1 MTFCA
6 APLAYKK
13 EKYFPLIFSA
23 RKPRQWRCADSCNG
37 GTRMNVVILCQNTL
51 LVEVIRQCM
60 MKKKI
65 NTECIHTYRT
75 IEQFYNDEHLN
86 ISLLFIENNSTLDVS
101 NFLIESTHNHSFE
114 LFASICIFDEAVKR
128 DEWTFLFD
136 TKEIIY
142 ICPPYSI
149 ESISIKIQ
157 ELINNSLVIGK
168 VINDYK
174 SLGAEHA
181 IAECEDILFGH
192 SKHFSLIEALD
203 RVRGYI
209 LIDSNQINYA
219 NEHYGICLNEYKS
232 GWPIA
237 GKIRMY
243 INTRKSNMDGVDS
256 IFKASDTY
264 IKDIEKI
271 FLTLVN
277 GSHSEHSKE
286 LYMKVS
292 SLYGYVFSGEYTML
306 NDYFDE
312 YRKQLNDTIGSRYF
326 CERLLYSI
334 MSNIISYKPTVNS
347 ILIFYMEVS
356 KDKLSIHEINI
367 IDGFIKRSSGN
378 IISAETLFLNV
389 YYDSTEKQFSSEV
402 LLTLAL
408 ISIGKFNY
416 AKKIIDNIS
425 SNHEIQE
432 SELYEYVPMILTIGK
447 LKSFFIKRYKH
458 VEALKVQRDISLHNK
473 ELLNA
478 VEAAIEIQDCT
489 MSAKNSYV
497 LLFIL
502 TRSWPRGYN
511 TLHVGNLVKKIE
523 SILSTSEIRYSTY
536 HLNYKKYLRVVTN
549 KINERIVRGA

>member
-1 MTFCA
+1 
-6 APLAYKK
+6 
-13 EKYFPLIFSA
+13 
-23 RKPRQWRCADSCNG
+23 
-37 GTRMNVVILCQNTL
+37 MNVVVICQNTL

-75 IEQFYNDEHLN
+75 IDQFYNDEHLN
-86 ISLLFIENNSTLDVS
+86 ISLLFIENNSTFDVS
-101 NFLIESTHNHSFE
+101 NFLIESTHTHSFE
-114 LFASICIFDEAVKR
+114 LFASICIFDEVVKK

-181 IAECEDILFGH
+181 IAECEDILFRH
-192 SKHFSLIEALD
+192 SKHFSLIETLD

-219 NEHYGICLNEYKS
+219 NEYYGICLKEYKS

-356 KDKLSIHEINI
+356 KHKLSIHEVNI
-367 IDGFIKRSSGN
+367 IDGFIKRSFGN

-389 YYDSTEKQFSSEV
+389 YHDSTEKQFSSEV

-478 VEAAIEIQDCT
+478 VEAAVEIQDCT
-489 MSAKNSYV
+489 MSAKNAYV